1 MKTTFKTLCLLI
13 LTLVLFNCDN
23 DDDNAV
29 NQDDCN
35 FAGFT
40 FLDTSDNTQTLIA
53 ESDLTTDFYYTS
65 SNGPEVEIYKSSDPG
80 NFWFVTLVV
89 TDGQTGGGQ
98 LSVNGTIYNVN
109 VTCQRAGN
117 AIGEEFRYDITG
129 SGLEAEYCV
138 VIDLYH

>member
-1 MKTTFKTLCLLI
+1 MKTTIKTLCLLF

-23 DDDNAV
+23 DDGDAD

-40 FLDTSDNTQTLIA
+40 FLDTSDSTQTLIP

-65 SNGPEVEIYKSSDPG
+65 SNGPEVEIFKTSDPG
-80 NFWFVTLVV
+80 NFWFVTQVV
-89 TDGQTGGGQ
+89 TPGTGGGQ

-117 AIGEEFRYDITG
+117 AVNEEFRYDITA

-138 VIDLYH
+138 LIDLYH